1 MMTDQNAEIN
11 PNAIAQVK
19 VLALLGAVLLV
30 GSNSFVLSPIL
41 SEVAAGL
48 STQTYHV
55 AWAISA
61 FGAATALSALTLAGM
76 IDRMSVGRVLGGAA
90 LLLAV
95 AQVSSGL
102 SQHWVWLCLSQALA
116 GVAVGVLLP
125 GSYATVTATAPKGRE
140 AARLGV
146 VLTGWALSLVVAV
159 PAAAFI
165 TEQFGW
171 RMVYF
176 LMAGLS
182 VLVAGI
188 LVILLS
194 DVRGGMSTRTSPL
207 RAFRL
212 PGVWQLLAVMLV
224 YMTAFYG
231 CFAFFGVG
239 VRTAFDLSAQGSG
252 MFVMAY
258 GVGFGVMGFVLGVIS
273 PKITRGYLCL
283 VLIAIA
289 TSYATWGLTL
299 QSQSSAMA
307 GTAIWGMLNQLGL
320 NAMVVSLNR
329 QASDARGAVMGLN
342 SAVTYSAVFAGP
354 MIMGPIYAGFGFA
367 AVAGFGAV
375 LVMCGVIVSW
385 RRA

>member
-1 MMTDQNAEIN
+1 MYPGKYATQHPDKAAFIMAEFLGLAYLDIVRA
-11 PNAIAQVK
+11 AIIP
-19 VLALLGAVLLV
+19 AVLSYVALFYV
-30 GSNSFVLSPIL
+30 VHLEAVKLDIRALEPSELSPFWKTFIGGMHYIIPVLMLLYTLVIL
-41 SEVAAGL
+41 
-48 STQTYHV
+48 
-55 AWAISA
+55 
-61 FGAATALSALTLAGM
+61 
-76 IDRMSVGRVLGGAA
+76 RMS
-90 LLLAV
+90 AV
-95 AQVSSGL
+95 
-102 SQHWVWLCLSQALA
+102 
-116 GVAVGVLLP
+116 
-125 GSYATVTATAPKGRE
+125 
-140 AARLGV
+140 
-146 VLTGWALSLVVAV
+146 
-159 PAAAFI
+159 AAAFI
-165 TEQFGW
+165 TEHLGW

-188 LVILLS
+188 LVMLLS

-299 QSQSSAMA
+299 QSQISALA

-367 AVAGFGAV
+367 AVAGFGPLGEFDLDHAHGFA
-375 LVMCGVIVSW
+375 L
-385 RRA
+385 

>member
-1 MMTDQNAEIN
+1 MTSQNVEEN
-11 PNAIAQVK
+11 PNAIRQVK

-30 GSNSFVLSPIL
+30 GANSFVLSPIL
-41 SEVAAGL
+41 SEVAGGL

-61 FGAATALSALTLAGM
+61 FGAATAVSALTLAGM

-95 AQVSSGL
+95 AQVSSAL
-102 SQHWVWLCLSQALA
+102 SQHWMWLCLSQALA

-182 VLVAGI
+182 VLVAGV

-194 DVRGGMSTRTSPL
+194 DVRGGMTTRTSPL
-207 RAFRL
+207 RAFWL

-239 VRTAFDLSAQGSG
+239 VRTAFGLTAQGSG
-252 MFVMAY
+252 MYVMAY
-258 GVGFGVMGFVLGVIS
+258 GIGFGAMGFVLGVVS

-299 QSQSSAMA
+299 QSQISALA

-367 AVAGFGAV
+367 AMAGLGSV
-375 LVMCGVIVSW
+375 LVICGVIVSW
-385 RRA
+385 RSA

>member
-1 MMTDQNAEIN
+1 MTDQSCDDN

-30 GSNSFVLSPIL
+30 GANSFVLSPIL
-41 SEVAAGL
+41 SEVAFGL

-61 FGAATALSALTLAGM
+61 FGAATAVSALTLAGM

-102 SQHWVWLCLSQALA
+102 SEHWIWLCLSQALA

-125 GSYATVTATAPKGRE
+125 GSYATATATAPKGRE

-165 TEQFGW
+165 TEHFGW

-182 VLVAGI
+182 VLVAGV
-188 LVILLS
+188 LVVLLS
-194 DVRGGMSTRTSPL
+194 DLRGGMSKRTSPL
-207 RAFRL
+207 RAFLL
-212 PGVWQLLAVMLV
+212 PGVWQLLAVMLF

-231 CFAFFGVG
+231 SFAFFGVG
-239 VRTAFDLSAQGSG
+239 VRHAFDLTAQGSG
-252 MFVMAY
+252 VFVLAY
-258 GVGFGVMGFVLGVIS
+258 GAGFGVMGFVLGMIS
-273 PKITRGYLCL
+273 PKITRGYLCVVML
-283 VLIAIA
+283 AIA
-289 TSYATWGLTL
+289 ASYGTWGLTL
-299 QSQSSAMA
+299 QSQISALA

-320 NAMVVSLNR
+320 NALVVSLNR

-354 MIMGPIYAGFGFA
+354 MIMGPIYAASGYAMVTG
-367 AVAGFGAV
+367 VGAV
-375 LVMCGVIVSW
+375 FVATAAIVIW
-385 RRA
+385 KRG

>member
-1 MMTDQNAEIN
+1 MTDQSSDDN

-30 GSNSFVLSPIL
+30 GANSFVLSPIL
-41 SEVAAGL
+41 SEVAFGL

-61 FGAATALSALTLAGM
+61 FGAATAVSALTLAGM

-102 SQHWVWLCLSQALA
+102 SEHWIWLCLSQALA

-125 GSYATVTATAPKGRE
+125 GSYATATATAPKGRE

-165 TEQFGW
+165 TEHFGW

-182 VLVAGI
+182 VLVAGV
-188 LVILLS
+188 LVVLLS
-194 DVRGGMSTRTSPL
+194 DLRGGMSKRTSPL
-207 RAFRL
+207 RAFLL
-212 PGVWQLLAVMLV
+212 PGVWQLLAVMLF

-231 CFAFFGVG
+231 SFAFFGVG
-239 VRTAFDLSAQGSG
+239 VRHAFDLTAQGSG
-252 MFVMAY
+252 VFVLAY
-258 GVGFGVMGFVLGVIS
+258 GAGFGVMGFVLGMIS
-273 PKITRGYLCL
+273 PKITRGYLCVVML
-283 VLIAIA
+283 AIA
-289 TSYATWGLTL
+289 ASYGTWGLTL
-299 QSQSSAMA
+299 QSQISALA

-320 NAMVVSLNR
+320 NALVVSLNR

-354 MIMGPIYAGFGFA
+354 MIMGPIYAASGYAMVTG
-367 AVAGFGAV
+367 VGAV
-375 LVMCGVIVSW
+375 FVAMAAIVIW
-385 RRA
+385 KRG

>member
-1 MMTDQNAEIN
+1 MTDQNAEIN

-30 GSNSFVLSPIL
+30 GANSFVLSPIL
-41 SEVAAGL
+41 SEVASGL

-116 GVAVGVLLP
+116 DVRITHLP

-188 LVILLS
+188 LVMLLS

-258 GVGFGVMGFVLGVIS
+258 GVGFGVMLGVIS

-289 TSYATWGLTL
+289 TSYGTWGLTL
-299 QSQSSAMA
+299 QSQISAMA